1 MFEKIVERILNR
13 ILGEYVQD
21 FSSEN
26 LKIGL
31 WSGAVEIKNVKLKK
45 EIIQKLNLPFNL
57 KYSRLGCLKMNI
69 PWSSITSS
77 KIEVVIEG
85 LELLITEQPEK
96 DWNCKN
102 HRIIEERKKE
112 VQAFC
117 ESIAADFAKKA
128 EKTKKEETEEG
139 YFSKM
144 VVKIIDNIQV
154 TIKNIHVRYEDEIT
168 NNYSFGVTLEELKIY
183 TVNRHGEP
191 EFIDRT
197 KKEYQNEPLR
207 KKLILSEFGVYWN
220 EKSDFF
226 QGDLHGPMTDSIARK
241 DNQQRLKMN
250 YLILMSSNAMLYQRE
265 AGKQFEEPEINLQ
278 IGFEQLKI
286 EITNQQL
293 QQIVNLSERL
303 QKYTNEV
310 KAQNRK
316 KLTQLEMIANREL
329 FLQIFPKYFEKTIT
343 PQEEAGMDS
352 ILEKMEVANF
362 EDGIKKYLMT
372 KQKEKM
378 ISEKKEKSRG
388 WFSGPKE
395 ITEEEKQ
402 EIEKFLEDNFGTEVV
417 VVKRPEDFYYI
428 KVDFSLKKLEIVVAN
443 EDTRRNTRE
452 GIRLALS

>member
-168 NNYSFGVTLEELKIY
+168 KNYSFGVTLEELKIY